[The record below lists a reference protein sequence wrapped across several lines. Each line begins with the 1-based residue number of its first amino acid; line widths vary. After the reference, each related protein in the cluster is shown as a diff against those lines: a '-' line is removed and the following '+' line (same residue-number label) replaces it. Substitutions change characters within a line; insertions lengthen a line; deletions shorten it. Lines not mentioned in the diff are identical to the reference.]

1 MLAIRFLNPIYAAIT
16 CTTWILIFVWVK
28 STAPEKDWGDISQA
42 ILYRAVVG
50 YLKQIVEKKDNA
62 KFWRSSV
69 LLLAQDVDLP
79 LLTFCKHLTKDG
91 LFIIGSTHVDGGRT
105 EPDGDGPRRRKRT
118 ATLSMLPKYSNPV
131 AVTKAVWLWV
141 VEKANLNAMVQVRG

>member
-1 MLAIRFLNPIYAAIT
+1 
-16 CTTWILIFVWVK
+16 
-28 STAPEKDWGDISQA
+28 
-42 ILYRAVVG
+42 
-50 YLKQIVEKKDNA
+50 
-62 KFWRSSV
+62 
-69 LLLAQDVDLP
+69 
-79 LLTFCKHLTKDG
+79 
-91 LFIIGSTHVDGGRT
+91 VDGGRT

>member
-69 LLLAQDVDLP
+69 LLLAQVFSF
-79 LLTFCKHLTKDG
+79 T
-91 LFIIGSTHVDGGRT
+91 IYI
-105 EPDGDGPRRRKRT
+105 
-118 ATLSMLPKYSNPV
+118 
-131 AVTKAVWLWV
+131 AVTPSPPLWPD
-141 VEKANLNAMVQVRG
+141 